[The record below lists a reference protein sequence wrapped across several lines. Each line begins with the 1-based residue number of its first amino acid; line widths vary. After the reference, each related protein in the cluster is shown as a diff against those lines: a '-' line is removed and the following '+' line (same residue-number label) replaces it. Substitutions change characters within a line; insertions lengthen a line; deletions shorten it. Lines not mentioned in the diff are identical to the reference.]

1 MLFSILLNTN
11 KQAAFNNEEVFG
23 CFIKLSENNYWMV
36 KHRVGEY
43 VNLAE
48 QYTSFAMDTPEEL
61 LVGLMKRYTPVPG
74 LDTDSIVIGPDVF
87 TTEYRPLIPLNTLQ
101 RKPAF
106 SLLSDFLDCD
116 LQKLMND
123 IIHYFETTEIHTPQS
138 FIEIFRPFDLH
149 IIYENLFL
157 DELKGIINGESDT
170 VGLSKMNHADLTS
183 AVMGCF
189 KPYFALQAFGL
200 AYFSDP
206 EVHGN
211 LLKFDHF
218 CNLFHS
224 FQYKDDT
231 IADSFAEKAV
241 GKSAQN
247 KPNQLLLD
255 FIRNP
260 KSIDAAKELLETIPS
275 ASPDFDN
282 NDHFFCCQSYS
293 DLLYSQFR
301 LIIMNGLLLKRCA
314 NCGKYFVAI
323 KRTDMEYCNRPSPQ
337 DPERT
342 CRVIGPNRVY
352 HDRVAK
358 SETLKNERRL
368 YNLLLNRCKRHPE
381 NLENKINFDHFVAE
395 NKKKKAA
402 IKKDES
408 LEQHYD
414 AWLMEML
421 HKYRK

>member
-1 MLFSILLNTN
+1 
-11 KQAAFNNEEVFG
+11 
-23 CFIKLSENNYWMV
+23 
-36 KHRVGEY
+36 
-43 VNLAE
+43 
-48 QYTSFAMDTPEEL
+48 
-61 LVGLMKRYTPVPG
+61 
-74 LDTDSIVIGPDVF
+74 
-87 TTEYRPLIPLNTLQ
+87 
-101 RKPAF
+101 
-106 SLLSDFLDCD
+106 
-116 LQKLMND
+116 
-123 IIHYFETTEIHTPQS
+123 
-138 FIEIFRPFDLH
+138 RPFDLH

-260 KSIDAAKELLETIPS
+260 KSID
-275 ASPDFDN
+275 
-282 NDHFFCCQSYS
+282 
-293 DLLYSQFR
+293 
-301 LIIMNGLLLKRCA
+301 
-314 NCGKYFVAI
+314 
-323 KRTDMEYCNRPSPQ
+323 
-337 DPERT
+337 
-342 CRVIGPNRVY
+342 
-352 HDRVAK
+352 
-358 SETLKNERRL
+358 
-368 YNLLLNRCKRHPE
+368 
-381 NLENKINFDHFVAE
+381 
-395 NKKKKAA
+395 
-402 IKKDES
+402 
-408 LEQHYD
+408 
-414 AWLMEML
+414 
-421 HKYRK
+421 